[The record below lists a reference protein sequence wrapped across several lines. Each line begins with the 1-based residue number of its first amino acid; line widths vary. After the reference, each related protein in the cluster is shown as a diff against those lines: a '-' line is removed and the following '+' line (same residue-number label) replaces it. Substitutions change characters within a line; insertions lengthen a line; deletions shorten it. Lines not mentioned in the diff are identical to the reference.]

1 MAHGRRAVG
10 KSHTPRL
17 RVGLGPRLARA
28 AASHAKPLLRRPDA
42 SRRRKHCRAPLGR
55 CETVAAR
62 KVERLRSDRGSVF
75 PVVVATPDVVGE
87 RMAGPGIRAWHLAE
101 ELRKHFPTTLIAHGD
116 WKTAE
121 ARYAMNDAAVLIGQP
136 VRGFRRRRPDQR
148 IVLDLFD
155 P

>member
-17 RVGLGPRLARA
+17 RVGLDPRLARA

-42 SRRRKHCRAPLGR
+42 SRRRKHCRAPHGR

-101 ELRKHFPTTLIAHGD
+101 ELRKHFPTTLV
-116 WKTAE
+116 
-121 ARYAMNDAAVLIGQP
+121 ARRENGTRDDTDALRDA
-136 VRGFRRRRPDQR
+136 D
-148 IVLDLFD
+148 
-155 P
+155 